1 VTDAGGA
8 APIAG
13 AGEAATA
20 VVGAGLSGLTA
31 ALSLAR
37 AGRPVVV
44 LEESGRAG
52 GAVRSEARGGFLIE
66 LGPNTVRPAPELWRL
81 VEDLG
86 LAREALFAPA
96 RLPRYVEL
104 DGRLHPLPSSPP
116 ALATTRLLS
125 TGAKLRLLSEPLRR
139 RGHGGEESVH
149 DFAARRLG
157 PQVAER
163 MIEPFV
169 GGIFAGTGDSLEVS
183 AAFPS
188 LARWERERGSI
199 VAGAIADRRRRPA
212 GPRPPR
218 GLLSFREGLEA
229 LPRAIAAELGDALL
243 LNRPIRGLAP
253 HGAGWRLETEEGGFD
268 AARVVLA
275 APAWR
280 AADMVARFAPEAA
293 AALREIPHPPL
304 AVVHLAYATSALP
317 APLHGFGH
325 LVVPTPARRILGAVW
340 SSCLFSGR
348 APEGQVLLTVFAGG
362 ARQPEAAALADEE
375 LVAAAAHDLADA
387 GVAAGDPTVVAIT
400 RWKRSIP
407 QYTFGHRERIRALE
421 RAEAKWPGLRFAGNY
436 RGGISVGDVVRS
448 GIEAGS

>member
-1 VTDAGGA
+1 MTGL
-8 APIAG
+8 
-13 AGEAATA
+13 TA

-31 ALSLAR
+31 ARTLAE
-37 AGRPVVV
+37 AGRPVVL

-81 VEDLG
+81 VEELG
-86 LAREALFAPA
+86 LAREALFASP

-104 DGRLHPLPSSPP
+104 DGRLHALPGSPH
-116 ALATTRLLS
+116 ALVASRLL
-125 TGAKLRLLSEPLRR
+125 TAAGKLRLLTEPLRR
-139 RGHGGEESVH
+139 PPRTAGDEESVR
-149 DFAARRLG
+149 DFATRRLG
-157 PQVAER
+157 REVADR

-169 GGIFAGTGDSLEVS
+169 GGIFAGSGDSLEVS

-199 VAGAIADRRRRPA
+199 VAGAIADRRRRAP

-229 LPRAIAAELGDALL
+229 LPRALAAALGDALRL
-243 LNRPIRGLAP
+243 SCPIRRIAP
-253 HGAGWRLETEEGGFD
+253 SGSGWRLETAGGALD

-280 AADMVARFAPEAA
+280 TAQIVEGFAPEAA
-293 AALREIPHPPL
+293 EALAAIPHPPL
-304 AVVHLAYATSALP
+304 AVLHLAYAADALP
-317 APLHGFGH
+317 GRLNGFGH
-325 LVVPTPARRILGAVW
+325 LVVPTRARRILGAVW

-362 ARQPEAAALADEE
+362 MRDPEAVSLPDEQ
-375 LVAAAAHDLADA
+375 LVAAAARDLAEA
-387 GVAAGDPTVVAIT
+387 GVASGEPAVVAVT
-400 RWKRSIP
+400 RWPRSIP
-407 QYTFGHRERIRALE
+407 QYTFGHRERMRALE

-436 RGGISVGDVVRS
+436 RGGVSVGDVVRS
-448 GIEAGS
+448 GVEAGS